1 MEEGTEIHGWNL
13 VMNNIWKPK
22 VAGIILMTIG
32 IGIPLAALIV
42 TFFVYGLFYPSD
54 QYLFHTGPVIVLAV
68 WVLPLLGGIYA
79 LKRKKWKLV
88 LTGSIT
94 AICYIVPFAYLS
106 ADLIRHHVIMHYD
119 AVFLP
124 MVILFC
130 LLLLITLP
138 AIPATA
144 FVIMSKSEFE

>member
-1 MEEGTEIHGWNL
+1 
-13 VMNNIWKPK
+13 
-22 VAGIILMTIG
+22 MTIG

-42 TFFVYGLFYPSD
+42 TFPVYGLFYPSD
-54 QYLFHTGPVIVLAV
+54 QYLFRTGPVIVIAV
-68 WVLPLLGGIYA
+68 WVLPLLGGICA

-119 AVFLP
+119 VNFLP
-124 MVILFC
+124 MVILYC
-130 LLLLITLP
+130 LLLLLTLP

-144 FVIMSKSEFE
+144 FVIISKSEFE